1 MSPPVIVETAV
12 AVMSSEVAHPAEE
25 ELKAENQR
33 KDEEIKELEER
44 LN

>member
-1 MSPPVIVETAV
+1 MSPPAIVETAV

-25 ELKAENQR
+25 LKAENQK